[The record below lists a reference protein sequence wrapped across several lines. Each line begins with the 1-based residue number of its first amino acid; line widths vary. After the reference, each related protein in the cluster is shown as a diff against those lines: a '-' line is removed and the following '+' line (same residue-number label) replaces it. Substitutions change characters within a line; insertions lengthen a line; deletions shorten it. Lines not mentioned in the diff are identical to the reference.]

1 MDLDEFSDDGLD
13 DLPDNALQELENNAI
28 QLTQAH
34 RTAPSQQPDSYPDAI
49 WVEDDDLDTTE
60 VTNDVGEPV
69 GRPVVDNTLQ
79 QYSQQQEHQ
88 HQESRRSVPPVPNPR
103 WDPNIYPSSKR
114 HPTGQPP
121 PRLPN
126 AAATNQPV
134 YTSQQ
139 FQSQTSNLHRPQTS
153 QFTRPGVAPNH
164 YIPSQSQPGDVV
176 SALQQRLRA
185 LEAELFAARG
195 EVSIIRTN
203 SSKAQQQHDAE
214 VSRLKKVNAEQLSRQ
229 ERIAEAAVVAEK
241 NANTELQ
248 FLQRDMKEVNDRTRR
263 KDTLATTGTG
273 SGLTTPKKTAK
284 TWRVAD
290 GFDEMDIVLSP
301 SKGQGRNKNAGSV
314 AANVGERTPS
324 KGKRKRPA
332 VDSPVMALEIHMGDV
347 DIGDKKPEPST
358 AQPPIVITAPPGLPF
373 EFLQLVLDHGSFLD
387 QPPTFEVLSRFSFSS
402 EPNTSFAAYIF
413 KKVPVMGNP
422 HRPIQLLVDFAHL
435 VVQIWT
441 RCADEQYWEPI
452 KYLVALVAF
461 TFQLQATE
469 VAPWI
474 LTDLAPVAQATIC
487 TLAEWRHRF
496 PDEERV
502 KDERFSLLEE
512 HINITDILSL
522 LYTTSLTC
530 ATAILETEAGFES
543 KAAHFWRHISL
554 DAPLM
559 LLTPK
564 QELADILGMLDLL
577 ATSSLPGSI
586 GPITDEK
593 DPPFVAR
600 MIIDKVAA
608 KLTEYPRSAKTP
620 AEKRSVRLAALRTL
634 IAFARYPF
642 GAVQLATH
650 NTALPRLVV
659 CLSSSI
665 DELYDQPVPSSIL
678 AHLPGMG
685 ESPKHP
691 VSDSSSE
698 LYRIICQ
705 CVHLIHVLVTGPN
718 TANLADISQ
727 KLTSALGGNQRYM
740 LALGR
745 LAFVEE
751 DLVMESGIDEDTIE
765 AAAELLEMAVTPDE
779 GEVVSEAFVM

>member
-34 RTAPSQQPDSYPDAI
+34 RKGPSQPSESAYPDAI

-79 QYSQQQEHQ
+79 QYSQQQHQ

-103 WDPNIYPSSKR
+103 WDPIVHPSKR
-114 HPTGQPP
+114 QPVVQA
-121 PRLPN
+121 PRTHN
-126 AAATNQPV
+126 AANTNQPM

-139 FQSQTSNLHRPQTS
+139 FQSQSANFHRPQNS
-153 QFTRPGVAPNH
+153 QLPRPGLASNP
-164 YIPSQSQPGDVV
+164 YIPSQSQPGDIV

-185 LEAELFAARG
+185 LEAELNAARG
-195 EVSIIRTN
+195 EVSIIRAN
-203 SSKAQQQHDAE
+203 SSKSQQQHDAE
-214 VSRLKKVNAEQLSRQ
+214 VARLKKLNAEQLSHQ

-248 FLQRDMKEVNDRTRR
+248 FLQRDLREVNDRTRR
-263 KDTLATTGTG
+263 KDTAVATATG
-273 SGLTTPKKTAK
+273 SGLTTPKKVAK

-301 SKGQGRNKNAGSV
+301 SKGQGRHKYAASV
-314 AANVGERTPS
+314 AANVGERTPT

-332 VDSPVMALEIHMGDV
+332 ADSPVMALETHMGDIDV
-347 DIGDKKPEPST
+347 INQEPEVAAP
-358 AQPPIVITAPPGLPF
+358 QPPIVISAPPGLPF

-402 EPNTSFAAYIF
+402 EPETSFAAYFF

-422 HRPIQLLVDFAHL
+422 HRPIQLLVDFAHF

-441 RCADEQYWEPI
+441 RCSDEQYWEPI

-496 PDEERV
+496 SDEERV
-502 KDERFSLLEE
+502 KDVRFKVLEE

-530 ATAILETEAGFES
+530 ATAMVETETGFES

-554 DAPLM
+554 DLPLM
-559 LLTPK
+559 LLTSK

-577 ATSSLPGSI
+577 ATSALPHSI
-586 GPITDEK
+586 GPITKEK
-593 DPPFVAR
+593 DPPFVAS
-600 MIIDKVAA
+600 MIIDKVAS
-608 KLTEYPRSAKTP
+608 KLTEFPHSATTP
-620 AEKRSVRLAALRTL
+620 AEKRTLRLATLRTL
-634 IAFARYPF
+634 IAFARYDF
-642 GAVQLATH
+642 GAVQLASH
-650 NTALPRLVV
+650 NTVLARLVI

-665 DELYDQPVPSSIL
+665 DELYDQPIPSNIL
-678 AHLPGMG
+678 PDLSGSG
-685 ESPKHP
+685 GLEVHP
-691 VSDSSSE
+691 PSDSSSE
-698 LYRIICQ
+698 LYRIISQ
-705 CVHLIHVLVTGPN
+705 CVHLIHVLVTGAQ
-718 TANLADISQ
+718 TAHLADISQ
-727 KLTSALGGNQRYM
+727 KLSLAHGGNQRYL

-765 AAAELLEMAVTPDE
+765 AAAELLELAVTPDE

>member
-28 QLTQAH
+28 QLTQGH
-34 RTAPSQQPDSYPDAI
+34 RKGPSQQPESAYADAI

-79 QYSQQQEHQ
+79 QYSQQQHQ
-88 HQESRRSVPPVPNPR
+88 HQESRRSIPPLPNPR
-103 WDPNIYPSSKR
+103 WDPIVHPSKR
-114 HPTGQPP
+114 QPAGQPP
-121 PRLPN
+121 PRMPG
-126 AAATNQPV
+126 AAATNQPL

-139 FQSQTSNLHRPQTS
+139 FQSQTSNLHRPQAS
-153 QFTRPGVAPNH
+153 QFARPGLAPNH

-185 LEAELFAARG
+185 LETELNAARG

-214 VSRLKKVNAEQLSRQ
+214 VARLKKLNAEQLSRQ

-263 KDTLATTGTG
+263 KDTAVATG
-273 SGLTTPKKTAK
+273 SGLTTPKKTSK

-332 VDSPVMALEIHMGDV
+332 LDSPIMALETHMD
-347 DIGDKKPEPST
+347 DIQVIDKEPEPST
-358 AQPPIVITAPPGLPF
+358 VQPPIVIAAPPSLPF

-422 HRPIQLLVDFAHL
+422 QRPIQLLVDFVHL

-452 KYLVALVAF
+452 KYLVALIAF

-474 LTDLAPVAQATIC
+474 LPDLAPVAQATIC

-496 PDEERV
+496 PDEDRV
-502 KDERFSLLEE
+502 KDERFKLLEE

-530 ATAILETEAGFES
+530 ATAIMETETGFES

-554 DAPLM
+554 DTPLM

-577 ATSSLPGSI
+577 ATSSLPSSI

-600 MIIDKVAA
+600 MIIDKVATR
-608 KLTEYPRSAKTP
+608 LTEYPRSATTP

-642 GAVQLATH
+642 GAIQLASH
-650 NTALPRLVV
+650 STALARLVI

-665 DELYDQPVPSSIL
+665 DELYDQPIPSSIL
-678 AHLPGMG
+678 PNLSSEG
-685 ESPKHP
+685 ESETRSA
-691 VSDSSSE
+691 SDSSSE
-698 LYRIICQ
+698 LYRIISQ
-705 CVHLIHVLVTGPN
+705 CVHLIHVLVTGPH
-718 TANLADISQ
+718 TANLADITQ
-727 KLTSALGGNQRYM
+727 KLTSAHGGNQRYL